1 MPLGYSKL
9 LSPPSAKIK
18 WENKVF
24 KQVSLPAVWCLIC
37 EYCPR
42 KETLLETPMRGYTV
56 SDATFLSEIS
66 LYSVL
71 LTLV

>member
-1 MPLGYSKL
+1 M
-9 LSPPSAKIK
+9 
-18 WENKVF
+18 F
-24 KQVSLPAVWCLIC
+24 KQVSLSAVWCLIC

-42 KETLLETPMRGYTV
+42 KETLLETPMGGYTV